1 MNDLSDIKYIN
12 KSIYHQLGNILN
24 EEERIIST
32 DYYKTNN
39 FNFNFEAF
47 EEKNKKNLIKSN
59 SYCNYQDI
67 SYLNRY
73 EEIIRDKQSNER
85 KAEQYIKEMNQ
96 NLKKKIYCENKIIN
110 EKNHFVKERDEK
122 KLKITTEIDAK
133 YLILQKLHS
142 KIRRSSSSPKCSLKL
157 LKNNGEEKKESLIR
171 EKIKSLRKEIEELK
185 YKQKEIDLNN
195 KNFQIEYLEKS
206 KNLHEEIK
214 QLKIELNEHIKSGI
228 EYYLEILKKGTDT
241 RTSGLSWVVR
251 KLLKLGYKPQ
261 LNNFPNYFDNHMIKF
276 LIEYSKKKNENYE
289 LVNQLNEY
297 KNNIN
302 KELRNDTFVEEK
314 KEIRNSLQHNT
325 ENYIENKFGELLERH
340 NSNNYFKKNINLK
353 KCSIFPSLNLTEENK
368 TNEKLNKSFINNKKK
383 NEIQKI
389 VDIKKKV
396 EMNEHLIKKL
406 KDDEYKYVIDKKS
419 KNHNFDKDYKENIM
433 KSLFGVKV

>member
-47 EEKNKKNLIKSN
+47 EEKNKKNLFKSN

-96 NLKKKIYCENKIIN
+96 NLKKKISCENKIIN
-110 EKNHFVKERDEK
+110 EKNDFVKERDEK

-353 KCSIFPSLNLTEENK
+353 KCSIFPSLNLKEENK
-368 TNEKLNKSFINNKKK
+368 TNEKLNKSFINNEKK

>member
-368 TNEKLNKSFINNKKK
+368 TNEKLNKSFINNEKK

>member
-12 KSIYHQLGNILN
+12 KSIYQQLGKILN

-47 EEKNKKNLIKSN
+47 EEKNKKNLFKSN

-96 NLKKKIYCENKIIN
+96 NLKKKISCENKIIN
-110 EKNHFVKERDEK
+110 EKNDFVKERDEK

-142 KIRRSSSSPKCSLKL
+142 KIRRSSSSPKCSIKL
-157 LKNNGEEKKESLIR
+157 LKNNREEKKESLIR
-171 EKIKSLRKEIEELK
+171 EKIKILRKEIEELK

-314 KEIRNSLQHNT
+314 KEIRNSFQHNT

-383 NEIQKI
+383 NESQKI

>member
-47 EEKNKKNLIKSN
+47 EEKNKKNLFKSN

-368 TNEKLNKSFINNKKK
+368 TNEKLNKSFINNEKK

>member
-12 KSIYHQLGNILN
+12 KSIYQQLGKILN

-47 EEKNKKNLIKSN
+47 EEKNKKNLFKSN

-96 NLKKKIYCENKIIN
+96 NLKKKISCENKIIN
-110 EKNHFVKERDEK
+110 EKNDFVKERDEK

-142 KIRRSSSSPKCSLKL
+142 KIRRSSSSPKCSIKL
-157 LKNNGEEKKESLIR
+157 LKNNREEKKESLIR
-171 EKIKSLRKEIEELK
+171 EKIKILRKEIEELK
-185 YKQKEIDLNN
+185 YKQKEINLNN

-289 LVNQLNEY
+289 LINELNEY

-302 KELRNDTFVEEK
+302 KELKNDIFVEEK
-314 KEIRNSLQHNT
+314 KEIRNSFQHNT

>member
-12 KSIYHQLGNILN
+12 KSIYQQLGKILN

-47 EEKNKKNLIKSN
+47 EEKNKKNLFKSN

-96 NLKKKIYCENKIIN
+96 NLKKKISCENKIIN

-142 KIRRSSSSPKCSLKL
+142 KIRRSSSSPKCSIKL
-157 LKNNGEEKKESLIR
+157 LKNNREEKKESLIR
-171 EKIKSLRKEIEELK
+171 EKIKILRKEIEELK

-314 KEIRNSLQHNT
+314 KEIRNSFQHNT

>member
-171 EKIKSLRKEIEELK
+171 EKIKILRKEIEELK

-368 TNEKLNKSFINNKKK
+368 TNEKLNKSFINNEKK

>member
-47 EEKNKKNLIKSN
+47 EEKNKKNLFKSN

-96 NLKKKIYCENKIIN
+96 NLKKKISCENKIIN
-110 EKNHFVKERDEK
+110 EKNDFVKERDEK

-142 KIRRSSSSPKCSLKL
+142 KIRRSSSSPKCSIKL
-157 LKNNGEEKKESLIR
+157 LKNNREEKKESLIR
-171 EKIKSLRKEIEELK
+171 EKIKILRKEIEELK

-314 KEIRNSLQHNT
+314 KEIRNSFQHNT

-368 TNEKLNKSFINNKKK
+368 TNEKLNKSFINNEKK

>member
-12 KSIYHQLGNILN
+12 KSIYQQLGKILN

-47 EEKNKKNLIKSN
+47 EEKNKKNLFKSN

-96 NLKKKIYCENKIIN
+96 NLKKKISCENKIIN
-110 EKNHFVKERDEK
+110 EKNDFVKERDEK

-142 KIRRSSSSPKCSLKL
+142 KIRRSSSSPKCSIKL
-157 LKNNGEEKKESLIR
+157 LKNNREEKKESLIR

>member
-353 KCSIFPSLNLTEENK
+353 KCSIFPSLNLKEENK
-368 TNEKLNKSFINNKKK
+368 TNEKLNKSFINNEKK

>member
-12 KSIYHQLGNILN
+12 KSIYQQLGKILN

-47 EEKNKKNLIKSN
+47 EEKNKKNLFKSN

-96 NLKKKIYCENKIIN
+96 NLKKKISCENKIIN
-110 EKNHFVKERDEK
+110 EKNDFVKERDEK

-142 KIRRSSSSPKCSLKL
+142 KIRRSSSSPKCSIKL
-157 LKNNGEEKKESLIR
+157 LKNNREEKKESLIR
-171 EKIKSLRKEIEELK
+171 EKIKILRKEIEELK

-314 KEIRNSLQHNT
+314 KEIRNSFQHNT

-389 VDIKKKV
+389 VHIKKKV

>member
-12 KSIYHQLGNILN
+12 KSIYQQLGKILN

-47 EEKNKKNLIKSN
+47 EEKNKKNLFKSN

-96 NLKKKIYCENKIIN
+96 NLKKKISCENKIIN
-110 EKNHFVKERDEK
+110 EKNDFVKERDEK

-142 KIRRSSSSPKCSLKL
+142 KIRRSSSSPKCSIKL
-157 LKNNGEEKKESLIR
+157 LKNNREEKKESLIR
-171 EKIKSLRKEIEELK
+171 EKIKILRKEIEELK

-314 KEIRNSLQHNT
+314 KEIRNSFQHNT

-433 KSLFGVKV
+433 KSLFGVKL

>member
-110 EKNHFVKERDEK
+110 EKNDFVKERDEK

-353 KCSIFPSLNLTEENK
+353 KCSIFPSLNLKEENK
-368 TNEKLNKSFINNKKK
+368 TNEKLNKSFINNEKK

>member
-12 KSIYHQLGNILN
+12 KSIYHQLGKILN

-47 EEKNKKNLIKSN
+47 EEKNKKNLFKSN

-96 NLKKKIYCENKIIN
+96 NLKKKISCENKIIN
-110 EKNHFVKERDEK
+110 EKNDFVKERDEK

-142 KIRRSSSSPKCSLKL
+142 KIRRSSSSPKCSIKL
-157 LKNNGEEKKESLIR
+157 LKNNREEKKESLIR
-171 EKIKSLRKEIEELK
+171 EKIKILRKEIEELK

-314 KEIRNSLQHNT
+314 KEIRNSFQHNT

>member
-12 KSIYHQLGNILN
+12 KSIYQQLGKILN

-47 EEKNKKNLIKSN
+47 EEKNKKNLFKSN

-96 NLKKKIYCENKIIN
+96 NLKKKISCENKIIN
-110 EKNHFVKERDEK
+110 EKNDFVKERDEK

-142 KIRRSSSSPKCSLKL
+142 KIRRSSSSPKCSIKL
-157 LKNNGEEKKESLIR
+157 LKNNREEKKESLIR
-171 EKIKSLRKEIEELK
+171 EKIKILRKEIEELK

-314 KEIRNSLQHNT
+314 KEIRNSFQHNT

>member
-12 KSIYHQLGNILN
+12 KSIYQQLGKILN

-47 EEKNKKNLIKSN
+47 EEKNKKNLFKSN

-142 KIRRSSSSPKCSLKL
+142 KIRRSSSSPKCSIKL
-157 LKNNGEEKKESLIR
+157 LKNNREEKKESLIR
-171 EKIKSLRKEIEELK
+171 EKIKILRKEIEELK

-314 KEIRNSLQHNT
+314 KEIRNSFQHNT

>member
-12 KSIYHQLGNILN
+12 KSIYQQLGKILN

-47 EEKNKKNLIKSN
+47 EEKNKKNLFKSN

-96 NLKKKIYCENKIIN
+96 NLKKKISCENKIIN
-110 EKNHFVKERDEK
+110 EKNDFVKERDEK

-142 KIRRSSSSPKCSLKL
+142 KIRRSSSSPKCSIKL
-157 LKNNGEEKKESLIR
+157 LKNNREEKKESLIR
-171 EKIKSLRKEIEELK
+171 EKIKILRKEIEELK

-314 KEIRNSLQHNT
+314 KEIRNSFQHNT

-368 TNEKLNKSFINNKKK
+368 TNEKLNKSFIKKKKK

>member
-67 SYLNRY
+67 SYLKRY
-73 EEIIRDKQSNER
+73 EELIRDKQSNER

-353 KCSIFPSLNLTEENK
+353 KCSIFPSLNLKEENK
-368 TNEKLNKSFINNKKK
+368 TNEKLNKSFINNEKK

>member
-12 KSIYHQLGNILN
+12 KSIYQQLGKILN

-47 EEKNKKNLIKSN
+47 EEKNKKNLFKSN

-96 NLKKKIYCENKIIN
+96 NLKKKISCENKIIN
-110 EKNHFVKERDEK
+110 EKNDFVKERDEK

-142 KIRRSSSSPKCSLKL
+142 KIRRSSSSPKCSIKL
-157 LKNNGEEKKESLIR
+157 LKNNREEKKESLIR
-171 EKIKSLRKEIEELK
+171 EKITILRKEIEELK

-314 KEIRNSLQHNT
+314 KEIRNSFQHNT

-368 TNEKLNKSFINNKKK
+368 TNEKLNKSFIKNKKK

>member
-12 KSIYHQLGNILN
+12 KSIYQQLGKILN

-47 EEKNKKNLIKSN
+47 EEKNKKNLFKSN

-96 NLKKKIYCENKIIN
+96 NLKKKISCENKIIN
-110 EKNHFVKERDEK
+110 EKNDFVKERDEK

-142 KIRRSSSSPKCSLKL
+142 KIRRSSSSPKCSIKL
-157 LKNNGEEKKESLIR
+157 LKNNREEKKESLIR
-171 EKIKSLRKEIEELK
+171 EKIKILRKEIEELK

-314 KEIRNSLQHNT
+314 KEIRNSFQHNT

-368 TNEKLNKSFINNKKK
+368 TNEKLNKSFINNEKK

>member
-157 LKNNGEEKKESLIR
+157 LKNNAEEKKESLIR

-368 TNEKLNKSFINNKKK
+368 TNEKLNKSFINNEKK